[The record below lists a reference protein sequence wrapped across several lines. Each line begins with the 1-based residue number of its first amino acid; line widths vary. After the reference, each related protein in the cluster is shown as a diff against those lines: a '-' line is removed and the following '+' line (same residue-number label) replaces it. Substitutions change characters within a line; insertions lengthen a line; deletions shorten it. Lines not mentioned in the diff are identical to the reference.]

1 MDSSPTNNTTLLT
14 NLLLFNNTVQPE
26 LMRSLHVYRQGDEEE
41 RAVEREF
48 LFSEC
53 GSYVEMQATP
63 ILKFV
68 KSHVSQVF
76 QGYKNGVWLC
86 IFAFHDDHTPR
97 FCRIPPL
104 LLVSRNPKL
113 QMVPN
118 LLHDLHVIYK
128 LDRKEEDKDTTL
140 GSTGEECQ
148 GNSNNFQP
156 SEKVFPVLDQDLNYL
171 PYEEDES
178 ELLDNETDVESSPG
192 LLGKKK
198 RAPSDLVAKI
208 SLSDLVQYFGMPI
221 VEASRNLNVGLTV
234 LKRKCREFGIP
245 RWPHRKIKSLDSLI
259 HDLQEE
265 AKSQELEDMEA
276 AMAVAKR
283 QRMLECEKENIEKK
297 PFMDIQTE
305 TKRFRQDVFKRRHR
319 ARAVGKHN
327 STVSNT

>member
-86 IFAFHDDHTPR
+86 IFAFHADHTPR

-259 HDLQEE
+259 HDLQ
-265 AKSQELEDMEA
+265 ATLTD
-276 AMAVAKR
+276 
-283 QRMLECEKENIEKK
+283 
-297 PFMDIQTE
+297 
-305 TKRFRQDVFKRRHR
+305 
-319 ARAVGKHN
+319 
-327 STVSNT
+327 